1 MADASKVT
9 GRLALCPGSFDPL
22 TLGHVEMVQRA
33 RTLFDN
39 VIVAILRNPSKQ
51 SLFTVEER
59 VEIAREVFADDAG
72 VEVDAFAG
80 LLVEYAALRGAC
92 AVVRGV
98 RGVTDFEYEWPM
110 VQMNRELAPGV
121 ETVLL
126 VPSPRVSAIS
136 STLVKEIAS
145 MGGDV
150 SAFLPPSVFA
160 RVSHRVRGRS

>member
-1 MADASKVT
+1 MADASKAAR
-9 GRLALCPGSFDPL
+9 RLALCPGSFDPL
-22 TLGHVEMVQRA
+22 TLGHVEMVRRA

-39 VIVAILRNPSKQ
+39 VIVAVLRNPAKQ
-51 SLFTVEER
+51 SLFTVDER
-59 VEIAREVFADDAG
+59 VDIAREVFADDAD

-80 LLVEYAALRGAC
+80 LLVEYAAQRGAC
-92 AVVRGV
+92 AIVRGV

-110 VQMNRELAPGV
+110 AQMNRELAPGV

-150 SAFLPPSVFA
+150 SAFVPPSVFA
-160 RVSHRVRGRS
+160 RVCHKVRGRP